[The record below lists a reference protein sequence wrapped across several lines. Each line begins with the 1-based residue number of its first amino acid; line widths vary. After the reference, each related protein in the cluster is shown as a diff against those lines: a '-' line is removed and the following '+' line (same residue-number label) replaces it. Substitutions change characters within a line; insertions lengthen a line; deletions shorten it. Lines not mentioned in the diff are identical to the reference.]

1 MHFYFEMMLRITID
15 LVELKDS
22 WCSVTRCL
30 LNFDKLLIYIK
41 TKCLKVQNY
50 ETYDDIFK
58 SLKSLS
64 YLSWSPFLSLV
75 LYLLHKFFQ

>member
-41 TKCLKVQNY
+41 TKGLKVQNY
-50 ETYDDIFK
+50 QKRMMIF
-58 SLKSLS
+58 LK
-64 YLSWSPFLSLV
+64 V
-75 LYLLHKFFQ
+75 